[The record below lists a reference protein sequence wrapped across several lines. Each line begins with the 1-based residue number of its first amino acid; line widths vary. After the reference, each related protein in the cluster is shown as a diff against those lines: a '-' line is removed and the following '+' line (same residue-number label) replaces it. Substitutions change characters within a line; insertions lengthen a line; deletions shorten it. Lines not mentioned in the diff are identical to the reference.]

1 MRTVA
6 AIEKT
11 CTVTRKGQTT
21 LPLAFR
27 QLLGVPEGGQIV
39 VRAEDGRVIL
49 EPVEE
54 GEHHDPAIS
63 AFLRFIADDIATG
76 RHVNNLPDD
85 LAETLRQALDEG
97 DNDLDETIEGDV
109 CL

>member
-1 MRTVA
+1 MRTAA

-39 VRAEDGRVIL
+39 VRAEDGRIIL

-54 GEHHDPAIS
+54 DEHHDPAIG
-63 AFLRFIADDIATG
+63 AFLQLIADDIATG
-76 RHVNNLPDD
+76 RHVTGLPDD
-85 LAETLRQALDEG
+85 LVEVLRQVLDDG
-97 DNDLDETIEGDV
+97 DIDLHDPIEGDV